1 MFRQNEVCLYINIL
15 NGLTTA
21 SLVKVISNKMKLA
34 KKMSTH
40 YPRHPQQTKKN

>member
-1 MFRQNEVCLYINIL
+1 MFRYNEVCLYINIL
-15 NGLTTA
+15 NGFITT

-40 YPRHPQQTKKN
+40 YTRHPQQTKN